1 METIHLLFLIIWK
14 KGIGIKMVRLLVL
27 ELRGR
32 SHNNGLTDNYFFPLC
47 FYCLYASISVP
58 KKFLSLQFTFYFVV
72 YSCFLA
78 VGAKRKLLRVG
89 AMAYLLNLYPMICL
103 EQWLVNSIVWIK
115 LFCWV
120 FWGGIVFLLFYFVQF
135 SPHLRCIITACN
147 WIPLHLF
154 KILFQIIKIIL
165 NFEHGYCQSLL
176 LAQKSKCAWCLIYL
190 WLNMKWHL
198 WNIIY
203 ALR

>member
-58 KKFLSLQFTFYFVV
+58 KKCLSLQFTFYFVV

-120 FWGGIVFLLFYFVQF
+120 FFWGGLYFF
-135 SPHLRCIITACN
+135 CS
-147 WIPLHLF
+147 
-154 KILFQIIKIIL
+154 ILFSSPL
-165 NFEHGYCQSLL
+165 TLD
-176 LAQKSKCAWCLIYL
+176 
-190 WLNMKWHL
+190 
-198 WNIIY
+198 
-203 ALR
+203 AL